1 MSLSFQEL
9 VHEPVVSG
17 SEVTSP
23 KELVHEPVVSGS
35 EVTSPKEVVHEPV
48 VSGSEVTSP
57 KEVVH
62 EPVVSGSEVTSPK
75 ELVHEPVV
83 SGSEVTSPKELVH
96 EPVASG
102 NEVTSPKELVHEPVA
117 SGSEVT
123 SLKEVIMVRSQQ
135 EARRP
140 GSGNDEPLKR
150 RKPCL
155 KYPSEGTNTCHK
167 CLSKQWCV
175 SGRGKGTLKK
185 PWTKAEVS
193 GKWTAFYIALL
204 TDLWPSKALYNLPH
218 IHPFTLSFI
227 HRRWCEPCKG
237 PSSSSGAAGVRCLA
251 QRHLDT

>member
-1 MSLSFQEL
+1 MVAAILLTGIDRAGITGTGVGITGRTWCGVLGIASGLLSATPT
-9 VHEPVVSG
+9 VKGEPHNNR
-17 SEVTSP
+17 
-23 KELVHEPVVSGS
+23 L
-35 EVTSPKEVVHEPV
+35 
-48 VSGSEVTSP
+48 
-57 KEVVH
+57 VH

-96 EPVASG
+96 EPVVSG
-102 NEVTSPKELVHEPVA
+102 SEVTSPKELVHEPVV
-117 SGSEVT
+117 SESEVT
-123 SLKEVIMVRSQQ
+123 SPKEVIMVRSQQ

-155 KYPSEGTNTCHK
+155 KYPSEGPNTCHK

-175 SGRGKGTLKK
+175 SGRGKRTLKK

-193 GKWTAFYIALL
+193 GKWTAFYVALL

-218 IHPFTLSFI
+218 IHPFTDSFI
-227 HRRWCEPCKG
+227 HRRRCQPCQLIG
-237 PSSSSGAAGVRCLA
+237 SSWG
-251 QRHLDT
+251 